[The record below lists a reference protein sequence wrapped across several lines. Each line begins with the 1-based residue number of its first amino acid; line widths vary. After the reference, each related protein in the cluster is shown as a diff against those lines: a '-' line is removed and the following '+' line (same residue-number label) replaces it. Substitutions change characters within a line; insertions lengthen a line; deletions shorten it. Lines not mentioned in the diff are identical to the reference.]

1 MMYLATYESVPEEG
15 QPVVKGHRNVGAEN
29 ETHAL
34 AVLQVF
40 LNVFSP
46 GRDFDVSLIP
56 CPIIR
61 RANRKLFERA
71 GPSRRTPYFTA
82 LRIKSPFG
90 Q

>member
-15 QPVVKGHRNVGAEN
+15 QPVVNGQRNVGAEN

-46 GRDFDVSLIP
+46 GRDFDVLLDPLPDHPRSKP
-56 CPIIR
+56 
-61 RANRKLFERA
+61 
-71 GPSRRTPYFTA
+71 
-82 LRIKSPFG
+82 
-90 Q
+90 